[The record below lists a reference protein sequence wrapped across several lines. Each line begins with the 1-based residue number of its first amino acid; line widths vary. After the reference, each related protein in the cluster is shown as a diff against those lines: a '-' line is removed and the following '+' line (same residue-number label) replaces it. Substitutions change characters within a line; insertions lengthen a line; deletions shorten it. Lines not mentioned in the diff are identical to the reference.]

1 MISSPPFVRNTQPAV
16 DNLMLPMFVVASDV
30 CDTLVE
36 DMSGVIAVLLKRG
49 IPVKNC
55 VVREASIFC

>member
-1 MISSPPFVRNTQPAV
+1 MISSRPFVRNTQPAV
-16 DNLMLPMFVVASDV
+16 DNLMLPMCVVASDV

-49 IPVKNC
+49 IPVMNC